1 MERFQSSQSDTLII
15 NCQLSIINLLHSL
28 LQGSGVE
35 LAEVDLLHAVLA
47 GQEEGLGDII
57 GNRDDLAVLF
67 RLREK
72 FSGVFGIGGVIQVKD
87 PDDGPLPDRHIRT
100 DGDVHKNLQSSS
112 VDN

>member
-67 RLREK
+67 RLREEI
-72 FSGVFGIGGVIQVKD
+72 SCVFGPGGIVQVKD
-87 PDDGPLPDRHIRT
+87 PDDGLVPDGHIRT
-100 DGDVHKNLQSSS
+100 NGDVHKNLRFLC
-112 VDN
+112 NE